1 MKSMIPDWL
10 PKLFV
15 KAEGTVREATTKKF
29 SDFQKI
35 TDTEG
40 MEVVGL
46 KGGANVRADIP
57 PATTSMIATE
67 PDEVLRNSKGQFM
80 STKEIPELANQKE
93 VNRFLWESI
102 ESIDVGGGEGVPT
115 NDPRITDDQIDD
127 WDLSASWGNHAT
139 AGYAKDVPPWDYEF
153 TANTLVLRD
162 GSGNL
167 KAKKVVGQT
176 LQMTTG
182 GTSNITPRP
191 DDHIFYSSA
200 NNQLYKNS
208 REGMRDAL
216 GITGEHD
223 SADKG
228 AKYRYLLES
237 ITTNIANRPGQMTVN
252 DPSCSDIT
260 QVSLYPADVD
270 SKPSPDCKDGYY
282 IEFSHNGQFARYEVT
297 GADSHQYALVKY
309 LGGTMQNFTENVTY
323 DTHVYQTLDTVWDGN
338 NINGNG
344 NITADGDMICTNLT
358 VGQITQLAGGR
369 IHSFLAGDKPTIDF
383 RSDSG
388 MVEVKLYTDSMGKF
402 VVYDGPGSNPRMT
415 LDTRGDMYVEGDVYS
430 NGNKISVAEAF
441 TRSGAQ
447 TLNEG
452 DWSIKDENGSTYVM
466 IHDGEVT
473 MYHVADPE
481 APKQPTNKSYVDEGD
496 KALRKRI
503 EALEATVNQLQGV
516 IVSSRYTYT
525 EERGDPTE
533 GLFMCKNSGYDT
545 SSKVSDCRY
554 LHFNLTDADGKTPNL
569 SRIKDQDVVRVV
581 SSTGG
586 RADWYVD
593 GGSDG
598 TNGLLLIGDL
608 LYSDFEDFEVGAEY
622 TVTILGV

>member
-46 KGGANVRADIP
+46 KGGANVRADIL

-67 PDEVLRNSKGQFM
+67 PDEVMRNSKGQFM
-80 STKEIPELANQKE
+80 STKEIPELTNQKE
-93 VNRFLWESI
+93 VNRFLWETI
-102 ESIDVGGGEGVPT
+102 ENIEAGGGEGGT
-115 NDPRITDDQIDD
+115 GSANDPRISDEQIEEWDEAAEQADSALRLATDVAMWGDHSEEGYLKTESDPTVPPHVKTISEGQIIH
-127 WDLSASWGNHAT
+127 WGKAYGWGDHSQY
-139 AGYAKDVPPWDYEF
+139 GYAKLEDIP
-153 TANTLVLRD
+153 
-162 GSGNL
+162 
-167 KAKKVVGQT
+167 
-176 LQMTTG
+176 
-182 GTSNITPRP
+182 TSDPHE
-191 DDHIFYSSA
+191 DH
-200 NNQLYKNS
+200 
-208 REGMRDAL
+208 
-216 GITGEHD
+216 
-223 SADKG
+223 DKG
-228 AKYRYLLES
+228 DKYRYLLEQ
-237 ITTNIANRPGQMTVN
+237 ITDNIASRPGQMTVN
-252 DPSCSDIT
+252 KPACSEVT
-260 QVSLYPADVD
+260 TVSMYPTDVD
-270 SKPSPDCKDGYY
+270 SKPSPDCKNGYY

-297 GADSHQYALVKY
+297 GAETHQFAIVKY
-309 LGGTMQNFTENVTY
+309 LSGTMQSFSADITY
-323 DTHVYQTLDTVWDGN
+323 DTHVYQTLDTIWDGN

-358 VGQITQLAGGR
+358 VGNMTELAGGR
-369 IHSFLAGDKPTIDF
+369 IHAYISGDKPSIDF
-383 RSDSG
+383 RSDSDFT
-388 MVEVKLYTDSMGKF
+388 EVKLYTDNLGKF
-402 VVYDGPGSNPRMT
+402 VVYDGPGNSPRMT
-415 LDTRGDMYVEGDVYS
+415 LDTRGDMYVEGDVYA
-430 NGNKISVAEAF
+430 NGTKISVAEAF
-441 TRSGAQ
+441 TKSGAQ

-452 DWSIKDENGSTYVM
+452 DWSIKDESGSTYVM

-481 APKQPTNKSYVDEGD
+481 APKQPANKSYVDEGD

-525 EERGDPTE
+525 EERGDPTA
-533 GLFMCKNSGYDT
+533 GLFMCKDSGYDA
-545 SSKVSDCRY
+545 SSKISDCRY
-554 LHFNLTDADGKTPNL
+554 LLFNLTDADGKTPNL

-598 TNGLLLIGDL
+598 SNGLLLIGDL